1 MKRALLVFA
10 ALVLVASACASSK
23 GASRTST
30 DHTLITREQIRQNN
44 FTNAYDAVASLH
56 ANWLQKRGADSFLT
70 PGEILVYFDE
80 VRLGG
85 IETLRSVT
93 SSSIM
98 FIRFYDG
105 IAATNRWGVGHSNG
119 VILVSSRTGQ

>member
-1 MKRALLVFA
+1 MKRALLVLAVF
-10 ALVLVASACASSK
+10 VLASSACASSK
-23 GASRTST
+23 GSSRTST

-44 FTNAYDAVASLH
+44 FTNAYDAVANLH

-80 VRLGG
+80 VKLGG
-85 IETLRSVT
+85 VETLRSVT
-93 SSSIM
+93 SSSII
-98 FIRFYDG
+98 FIRFFDG

-119 VILVSSRTGQ
+119 VILVSSRSGQ